1 MKKGISILLI
11 GLVLLTLTA
20 SLTFAA
26 GQREPAATQRYVL
39 RFGHLA
45 NEQNSWHRAAVY
57 FAEQVKQRSGG
68 RIEVQVF
75 PNEQLGTELQMLNAI
90 QAGTAD
96 MTITGGSLVN
106 WIPRIG
112 VMETP
117 ATIRDQDHL
126 MKVASGPIGQEIEK
140 EIIEKGGFRPLA
152 YFIRGPRNLT
162 SNRPIRTPEDARG
175 LIVRVPNSPLY
186 VAFWEAVGAT
196 PTPMAFSEV
205 FTSLQQGTIHAQ
217 ENPLALIHSAGF
229 HEVQRFVNVT
239 EHLRTWIYVVIG
251 EQKFQ
256 SMPADLQQIVLEAG
270 KDMQRYEHELFLADE
285 QRLADELRARGM
297 TFVTDVD
304 REAFTRAGQPG
315 ILRSLTPEQRALWD
329 RIVAVR

>member
-1 MKKGISILLI
+1 ML
-11 GLVLLTLTA
+11 A
-20 SLTFAA
+20 SAGMLFAA
-26 GQREPAATQRYVL
+26 GQAEGDVGPEYTL

-45 NEQNSWHRAAVY
+45 NEENSWHRAAVF
-57 FAEQVKQRSGG
+57 FADEVRERSGG
-68 RIEVQVF
+68 RIDVQVY
-75 PNEQLGTELQMLNAI
+75 PNEQLGTELQILNAI

-96 MTITGGSLVN
+96 MAITGGSLVN

-126 MKVASGPIGQEIEK
+126 VRVASGPIGQEIEA
-140 EIIEKGGFRPLA
+140 EIIEKGGFRPIA

-162 SNRPIRTPEDARG
+162 SNRPIRTPEDAEG

-186 VAFWEAVGAT
+186 VAFWEEVGAT

-217 ENPLALIHSAGF
+217 ENPLALIYSAGF
-229 HEVQRFVNVT
+229 YEVQDYVNVT

-251 EQKFQ
+251 EEKFQ
-256 SMPADLQQIVLEAG
+256 SMPADLQQIVIDVGQE
-270 KDMQRYEHELFLADE
+270 MQEYEHQLFLEDE
-285 QRLADELRARGM
+285 KRLEDELKARGM
-297 TFVTDVD
+297 TFITDVD
-304 REAFTRAGQPG
+304 QEAFTQLGQPG
-315 ILRSLTPEQRALWD
+315 IIRSLTPEQRELWE
-329 RIVAVR
+329 RIVAE

>member
-1 MKKGISILLI
+1 M
-11 GLVLLTLTA
+11 
-20 SLTFAA
+20 
-26 GQREPAATQRYVL
+26 

-45 NEQNSWHRAAVY
+45 NEENSWHRAAVF
-57 FAEQVKQRSGG
+57 FADEVRERSGG
-68 RIEVQVF
+68 RIEVQVY

-117 ATIRDQDHL
+117 ATIRDQEHL
-126 MKVASGPIGQEIEK
+126 VRVASGPIGQEIEA
-140 EIIEKGGFRPLA
+140 EIIEEGGFRPIA
-152 YFIRGPRNLT
+152 YFIRGPRHLT
-162 SNRPIRTPEDARG
+162 SNRPINTPEDARG

-186 VAFWEAVGAT
+186 VAFWEEVGAT

-229 HEVQRFVNVT
+229 YEVQQYVNVT
-239 EHLRTWIYVVIG
+239 EHLHTWIYVVIG
-251 EQKFQ
+251 EEKFQ
-256 SMPADLQQIVLEAG
+256 SMPADLQEIIIDVGQE
-270 KDMQRYEHELFLADE
+270 MQAYEHQLFLEDE
-285 QRLADELRARGM
+285 ERLADELQARGM
-297 TFVTDVD
+297 IFNTDVD
-304 REAFTRAGQPG
+304 QEAFTRVGQPG
-315 ILRSLTPEQRALWD
+315 IVRSLTPEQRELWE
-329 RIVAVR
+329 RIVAE

>member
-1 MKKGISILLI
+1 MRFSTRVVLAVLI
-11 GLVLLTLTA
+11 VLLV
-20 SLTFAA
+20 SSGMVFAG
-26 GQREPAATQRYVL
+26 GQAQRDGRPEYTL

-45 NEQNSWHRAAVY
+45 NEENSWHRAAVF
-57 FAEQVKQRSGG
+57 FADEVRERSGG
-68 RIEVQVF
+68 RIEVQVY

-117 ATIRDQDHL
+117 ATIRDQEHL
-126 MKVASGPIGQEIEK
+126 VRVASGPIGQEIEA
-140 EIIEKGGFRPLA
+140 EIIEEGGFRPIA
-152 YFIRGPRNLT
+152 YFIRGPRHLT
-162 SNRPIRTPEDARG
+162 SNRPINTPEDARG

-186 VAFWEAVGAT
+186 VAFWEEVGAT

-229 HEVQRFVNVT
+229 YEVQQYVNVT
-239 EHLRTWIYVVIG
+239 EHLHTWIYVVIG
-251 EQKFQ
+251 EEKFQ
-256 SMPADLQQIVLEAG
+256 SMPADLQQIIIDVGQE
-270 KDMQRYEHELFLADE
+270 MQAYEHQLFLEDE
-285 QRLADELRARGM
+285 ERLADELQARGM
-297 TFVTDVD
+297 IFNTDVD
-304 REAFTRAGQPG
+304 QEAFTRVGQPG
-315 ILRSLTPEQRALWD
+315 IVRSLTPEQRELWE
-329 RIVAVR
+329 RIVAE